1 MSLDWN
7 ELKHIKHF
15 LIAGCKFS
23 VCGFFGF
30 VITKD
35 IK

>member
-23 VCGFFGF
+23 ACGFLGL